1 MPTFSFYTLSSLSHV
16 FDRTF
21 FLYHIYVCHA
31 IQIKDS
37 TNAPAAIESPPPSHS
52 IRSPGSDIELHG
64 DADLQARVTKSDGPK
79 VRLRGTQTLY
89 SMRVEL
95 AVKDC
100 DDSEDGVDETKPYLY
115 ECILALWLQAWL
127 EYIVSAPAMMQA
139 RNAVAK
145 KQTSSLRRSI
155 LASQETITM
164 FSDNMDVLLPLC
176 LKSFALR
183 CSSNDVTRDP
193 VPSTILDS
201 KHMHVLEPLV
211 DAMAQSLVS
220 KVLRNNA
227 PMPGGNVQ
235 EDWDT
240 KLVDSLEA
248 SDSIL
253 DFLVGLLSIVH
264 PAQCSILIFRY
275 FKSLRACENDED
287 SDEEPILMQ
296 TLSEIDGEIMSG
308 ASTTSQGKAIGLA
321 FRRTI
326 CSRQLRLRAIE
337 RLSTLPRFVA
347 LNFPYKYSDRWIP
360 VASSDAASWDC
371 QSPRKGSAGGH
382 EVGKQSP
389 YPDGCERLPHAH
401 WLADLLANE
410 CFAICSQSC
419 EAVVNEAIAQI
430 KASRSDKGRKSA
442 LRNRHGGESLSR
454 SELLRLQSNASH
466 AVSIAYELLVRRHAL
481 DERFQS
487 RENRQRI
494 AAMFLSPIFGSTIKA
509 VPWLAKMESTHKIRS
524 LWLLSF
530 LHTTQEAPEVL
541 TREKLRSYCNSVQGY
556 PRLHRFIRAL
566 RLCSSTC
573 QGFISKCSD
582 DQGAEGRTWLVQE
595 CYNTVCALLIIA
607 VDECTAF
614 LAKAPREQSK
624 LALGV
629 FDVLLHVLSMPLSSV
644 AHQRALGAASQ
655 ALSKFGAALSVEA
668 MGDRLQHWARVC
680 LSLMNAPS
688 LSVRSIAV
696 DVVISLL
703 GGCFDEAGNLD
714 EIALVF
720 MTVLPEVVAREMALY
735 SVAGHLKSTKD
746 VERSVWPLR
755 RALADMEEANPQ
767 DDDRIDPQLSPFL
780 STLCRG
786 CQAIIDGVL
795 IELRL
800 KGDHYTIVGS
810 DITIPPPISPVPT
823 MRKGGQS
830 VEADSGHRPAS
841 FAFDADE
848 ESIYEAASSFLP
860 ETGPLQRLRWLLTL
874 KTLHE
879 EKGQWVEA
887 AETLMLCATT
897 VADALPH
904 VKNVWRPSRFNLWRD
919 SSRSIWLSTV
929 GEEKGLPDRGNTQ
942 VMEFAEDFLEPSS
955 IVGSISKKAGVA
967 GMLERPTVSM
977 LCAILCGV
985 AEESIDDYLKEAGME
1000 SHAYQRFEQLLKVVM
1015 GVADN
1020 YVDRSGP
1027 ATRSS
1032 TKQHAFMEENAA
1044 LRKVSAALNGHMTRL
1059 AERMLL
1065 IAQISDDANGNIEAS
1080 TTQSLHSPRL
1090 SDASGRQFY
1099 VRVELVGKKIAR
1111 FCESTSLPTFC
1122 EWNSPTICRVPSH
1135 VVQSAT
1141 ASDTYLLRDDLRGS
1155 PSIEKAA
1162 QGSAELR
1169 LCLAFS
1175 EPLLIALSREIPL
1188 DNIVFGSHRPSDE
1201 QLRGEAVGEK
1211 TYLVASIGYDNV
1223 AALFSE
1229 TDDTG
1234 RDLGGVEQTKRF
1246 LFRNNVLSGEMSGSS
1261 QQQLGSESPANFVEY
1276 TVALEFPCALS
1287 RQRTLLQSEFV
1298 SSS

>member
-1 MPTFSFYTLSSLSHV
+1 M
-16 FDRTF
+16 
-21 FLYHIYVCHA
+21 
-31 IQIKDS
+31 
-37 TNAPAAIESPPPSHS
+37 
-52 IRSPGSDIELHG
+52 
-64 DADLQARVTKSDGPK
+64 
-79 VRLRGTQTLY
+79 
-89 SMRVEL
+89 EL

-100 DDSEDGVDETKPYLY
+100 DDREDDVDETMPYLY

-127 EYIVSAPAMMQA
+127 EYTVSAPTLIQT
-139 RNAVAK
+139 RNAEAK
-145 KQTSSLRRSI
+145 KQSSSLQRSA
-155 LASQETITM
+155 LMSQETIMM

-183 CSSNDVTRDP
+183 CSSNDVSRDP

-220 KVLRNNA
+220 KVLRSNS
-227 PMPGGNVQ
+227 PMTGGRGH

-240 KLVDSLEA
+240 KLVDALEA
-248 SDSIL
+248 SDSLL

-275 FKSLRACENDED
+275 FKSLRACED
-287 SDEEPILMQ
+287 DEEPILIQ
-296 TLSEIDGEIMSG
+296 TSSEIEDESISG
-308 ASTTSQGKAIGLA
+308 TSTTSQGGATGLA

-326 CSRQLRLRAIE
+326 CSRQLRLRAVE

-347 LNFPYKYSDRWIP
+347 LNFPYKYIDRSIP
-360 VASSDAASWDC
+360 LASSDATSWAC
-371 QSPRKGSAGGH
+371 QSSTKNDAGGL
-382 EVGKQSP
+382 ESEKQSP
-389 YPDGCERLPHAH
+389 YPDGYERLPHAH
-401 WLADLLANE
+401 WLADLLTNE
-410 CFAICSQSC
+410 CLTMCSQSC

-442 LRNRHGGESLSR
+442 LRNRLGRESLSR

-466 AVSIAYELLVRRHAL
+466 AVSIAYELLIRRHAL

-487 RENRQRI
+487 RENKQRI
-494 AAMFLSPIFGSTIKA
+494 AAMFLSPLFGSTVKA

-573 QGFISKCSD
+573 QGFIAKCAD

-607 VDECTAF
+607 VDECAAF

-655 ALSKFGAALSVEA
+655 ALNKFGAALSVEA

-703 GGCFDEAGNLD
+703 GGCFDEGGNFD

-810 DITIPPPISPVPT
+810 DISIPPPISPVLT
-823 MRKGGQS
+823 MRKGALS
-830 VEADSGHRPAS
+830 AEADNEHRPAS

-919 SSRSIWLSTV
+919 SNRSVWLSTV
-929 GEEKGLPDRGNTQ
+929 GEERGLPDRGNTQ

-967 GMLERPTVSM
+967 GMLERPTMSM

-985 AEESIDDYLKEAGME
+985 AQESIDSYLKEEGME
-1000 SHAYQRFEQLLKVVM
+1000 SHAYQRFEQLLKVLM

-1020 YVDRSGP
+1020 YIDAGGP
-1027 ATRSS
+1027 ASKSS
-1032 TKQHAFMEENAA
+1032 TKRHAFIEENAA

-1065 IAQISDDANGNIEAS
+1065 VAKTSAEDTDNIEAS
-1080 TTQSLHSPRL
+1080 TTPSLHSPKV

-1135 VVQSAT
+1135 VVRSAT

-1162 QGSAELR
+1162 QGSAEMR

-1175 EPLLIALSREIPL
+1175 EPLLIALVREIPL
-1188 DNIVFGSHRPSDE
+1188 ENIVFGSRRPTDE
-1201 QLRGEAVGEK
+1201 ELRGEALNEK
-1211 TYLVASIGYDNV
+1211 TYLIVSIGYDSV
-1223 AALFSE
+1223 AALFSK
-1229 TDDTG
+1229 TSDTE
-1234 RDLGGVEQTKRF
+1234 RYLGGVEQTKRL
-1246 LFRNNVLSGEMSGSS
+1246 LFSNNVLDAPMSMSS
-1261 QQQLGSESPANFVEY
+1261 QQRVEKPTNFVEY
-1276 TVALEFPCALS
+1276 TVAREFPCALS

>member
-1 MPTFSFYTLSSLSHV
+1 
-16 FDRTF
+16 
-21 FLYHIYVCHA
+21 
-31 IQIKDS
+31 
-37 TNAPAAIESPPPSHS
+37 
-52 IRSPGSDIELHG
+52 
-64 DADLQARVTKSDGPK
+64 
-79 VRLRGTQTLY
+79 
-89 SMRVEL
+89 
-95 AVKDC
+95 
-100 DDSEDGVDETKPYLY
+100 
-115 ECILALWLQAWL
+115 
-127 EYIVSAPAMMQA
+127 
-139 RNAVAK
+139 
-145 KQTSSLRRSI
+145 
-155 LASQETITM
+155 
-164 FSDNMDVLLPLC
+164 
-176 LKSFALR
+176 
-183 CSSNDVTRDP
+183 
-193 VPSTILDS
+193 
-201 KHMHVLEPLV
+201 
-211 DAMAQSLVS
+211 
-220 KVLRNNA
+220 
-227 PMPGGNVQ
+227 
-235 EDWDT
+235 
-240 KLVDSLEA
+240 
-248 SDSIL
+248 
-253 DFLVGLLSIVH
+253 
-264 PAQCSILIFRY
+264 
-275 FKSLRACENDED
+275 
-287 SDEEPILMQ
+287 MQ
-296 TLSEIDGEIMSG
+296 TLSEIEDEIIS
-308 ASTTSQGKAIGLA
+308 ATSTTSQGGATALA

-326 CSRQLRLRAIE
+326 CSRQLRLRAVE

-360 VASSDAASWDC
+360 LASSDATSWAS
-371 QSPRKGSAGGH
+371 QSSTKNDAGGL
-382 EVGKQSP
+382 ESEKQSP
-389 YPDGCERLPHAH
+389 YPDGYERLPHAH
-401 WLADLLANE
+401 WLADLLTNE
-410 CFAICSQSC
+410 CLTICSQSC

-442 LRNRHGGESLSR
+442 LRSRLGRESLSR

-466 AVSIAYELLVRRHAL
+466 AVSIAYELLIRRHAL

-487 RENRQRI
+487 RENKQRI
-494 AAMFLSPIFGSTIKA
+494 AAMFLSPSFGSTVKA

-573 QGFISKCSD
+573 QGFIAKCAD

-595 CYNTVCALLIIA
+595 CYNTICALFIIA
-607 VDECTAF
+607 VDECATF

-655 ALSKFGAALSVEA
+655 ALNKFGTALSVEA

-703 GGCFDEAGNLD
+703 GGCFDEGGNFD

-810 DITIPPPISPVPT
+810 DISIPPPISPVLA
-823 MRKGGQS
+823 MRKGALS
-830 VEADSGHRPAS
+830 AEADNEHRPAS

-860 ETGPLQRLRWLLTL
+860 ETGPLQRLLWLLTP

-904 VKNVWRPSRFNLWRD
+904 VKNIWRPSRFNLWRD
-919 SSRSIWLSTV
+919 SNRSVWLSTV

-985 AEESIDDYLKEAGME
+985 AQESIGRGDGIAC
-1000 SHAYQRFEQLLKVVM
+1000 
-1015 GVADN
+1015 
-1020 YVDRSGP
+1020 
-1027 ATRSS
+1027 
-1032 TKQHAFMEENAA
+1032 
-1044 LRKVSAALNGHMTRL
+1044 VSAVRTAFEGCNG
-1059 AERMLL
+1059 
-1065 IAQISDDANGNIEAS
+1065 
-1080 TTQSLHSPRL
+1080 
-1090 SDASGRQFY
+1090 
-1099 VRVELVGKKIAR
+1099 
-1111 FCESTSLPTFC
+1111 
-1122 EWNSPTICRVPSH
+1122 
-1135 VVQSAT
+1135 
-1141 ASDTYLLRDDLRGS
+1141 
-1155 PSIEKAA
+1155 
-1162 QGSAELR
+1162 
-1169 LCLAFS
+1169 
-1175 EPLLIALSREIPL
+1175 SR
-1188 DNIVFGSHRPSDE
+1188 
-1201 QLRGEAVGEK
+1201 
-1211 TYLVASIGYDNV
+1211 
-1223 AALFSE
+1223 
-1229 TDDTG
+1229 
-1234 RDLGGVEQTKRF
+1234 
-1246 LFRNNVLSGEMSGSS
+1246 
-1261 QQQLGSESPANFVEY
+1261 
-1276 TVALEFPCALS
+1276 
-1287 RQRTLLQSEFV
+1287 
-1298 SSS
+1298 

>member
-1 MPTFSFYTLSSLSHV
+1 MKGTPGAV
-16 FDRTF
+16 
-21 FLYHIYVCHA
+21 
-31 IQIKDS
+31 
-37 TNAPAAIESPPPSHS
+37 ESVAPPSNF
-52 IRSPGSDIELHG
+52 IRSPGSDIELND
-64 DADLQARVTKSDGPK
+64 DADLKAISRATKSDGPK

-89 SMRVEL
+89 STRVEF
-95 AVKDC
+95 AVKDR
-100 DDSEDGVDETKPYLY
+100 DGSEEQNDEIQPYLY
-115 ECILALWLQAWL
+115 ECVLALWLQAWL
-127 EYIVSAPAMMQA
+127 QYTVSVPTIIQA
-139 RNAVAK
+139 RFAAAN
-145 KQTSSLRRSI
+145 KQASSHQRTALM
-155 LASQETITM
+155 SQETIMM

-176 LKSFALR
+176 LKSFSLR
-183 CSSNDVTRDP
+183 CSSNEVKRDP
-193 VPSTILDS
+193 VPCTILDS

-220 KVLRNNA
+220 KVLRNNSSIKGA
-227 PMPGGNVQ
+227 RGH

-240 KLVDSLEA
+240 KLVEALEA
-248 SDSIL
+248 SDAIL
-253 DFLVGLLSIVH
+253 DFIVGLLSIVH

-275 FKSLRACENDED
+275 FKSLRACENDEGD
-287 SDEEPILMQ
+287 GEPILMQ
-296 TLSEIDGEIMSG
+296 TLSEMDDESTSG
-308 ASTTSQGKAIGLA
+308 NSTTTSHSRAIGFG

-347 LNFPYKYSDRWIP
+347 LNFPYKYSDRWTP
-360 VASSDAASWDC
+360 LASSDASSWAC
-371 QSPRKGSAGGH
+371 QSLSTNIGSGLESGN
-382 EVGKQSP
+382 QIP

-410 CFAICSQSC
+410 CLTICSQSC
-419 EAVVNEAIAQI
+419 ESVVNEAIAQI
-430 KASRSDKGRKSA
+430 KASRSEKGRKSV
-442 LRNRHGGESLSR
+442 LRSRDGGTSLSR
-454 SELLRLQSNASH
+454 SALLRLQSNASH

-487 RENRQRI
+487 RESRERI
-494 AAMFLSPIFGSTIKA
+494 AAMFLSPVFGSTVKA

-573 QGFISKCSD
+573 QGFIAKCPD

-607 VDECTAF
+607 VDECAIF
-614 LAKAPREQSK
+614 LAKTPREQSK

-655 ALSKFGAALSVEA
+655 ALNKFGTVLSVDA
-668 MGDRLQHWARVC
+668 MGDKLQHWARIC

-703 GGCFDEAGNLD
+703 CGCFDEAGNLD

-735 SVAGHLKSTKD
+735 SVYGHLKSTRD

-800 KGDHYTIVGS
+800 NGNHCTIVGS

-823 MRKGGQS
+823 VRKGRQS
-830 VEADSGHRPAS
+830 LETHSGNRPAS

-874 KTLHE
+874 KRLHE

-887 AETLMLCATT
+887 AETLILCAST

-904 VKNVWRPSRFNLWRD
+904 VKNVWRPTRFNLWRD
-919 SSRSIWLSTV
+919 SNRSIWLSTV

-942 VMEFAEDFLEPSS
+942 VMEFADDFLEPAS
-955 IVGSISKKAGVA
+955 ILGSISKKAGVA
-967 GMLERPTVSM
+967 GILERPTMSM
-977 LCAILCGV
+977 LCAILCVV
-985 AEESIDDYLKEAGME
+985 AQESIDNYLKEEGME

-1015 GVADN
+1015 GIADN
-1020 YVDRSGP
+1020 YVDSSDAFTKSPQKRS
-1027 ATRSS
+1027 T
-1032 TKQHAFMEENAA
+1032 FMEEENAA

-1059 AERMLL
+1059 AERIFL
-1065 IAQISDDANGNIEAS
+1065 ISKKSEDISDGIEVS
-1080 TTQSLHSPRL
+1080 TRPSLHSPRVE
-1090 SDASGRQFY
+1090 AIY
-1099 VRVELVGKKIAR
+1099 VRYVISRSSVYRLLLWHI
-1111 FCESTSLPTFC
+1111 
-1122 EWNSPTICRVPSH
+1122 
-1135 VVQSAT
+1135 
-1141 ASDTYLLRDDLRGS
+1141 SDTIVRLALHVSLNMYL
-1155 PSIEKAA
+1155 
-1162 QGSAELR
+1162 
-1169 LCLAFS
+1169 
-1175 EPLLIALSREIPL
+1175 
-1188 DNIVFGSHRPSDE
+1188 
-1201 QLRGEAVGEK
+1201 
-1211 TYLVASIGYDNV
+1211 
-1223 AALFSE
+1223 
-1229 TDDTG
+1229 
-1234 RDLGGVEQTKRF
+1234 
-1246 LFRNNVLSGEMSGSS
+1246 
-1261 QQQLGSESPANFVEY
+1261 
-1276 TVALEFPCALS
+1276 
-1287 RQRTLLQSEFV
+1287 
-1298 SSS
+1298 